1 MTCRLY
7 LSSYRP
13 EFQLSDATV
22 CFHGVG
28 VRTVPKLRAYD
39 LHVVQR
45 FMLDVIMLEIGT
57 NDFANLSPGVVGSEI
72 EEFVSLL
79 LETFSVR
86 VIGVCHVIPRGIF
99 FAWSDRF
106 LLRASLLKQYLSVVL
121 AFPQVIL
128 FYFFGLI
135 VPSLALLNLSVW
147 LMVFI

>member
-1 MTCRLY
+1 
-7 LSSYRP
+7 
-13 EFQLSDATV
+13 
-22 CFHGVG
+22 
-28 VRTVPKLRAYD
+28 
-39 LHVVQR
+39 
-45 FMLDVIMLEIGT
+45 MLDVIMLEIGT

-79 LETFSVR
+79 LETFSIR
-86 VIGVCHVIPRGIF
+86 VIGVCHVIPRGIS
-99 FAWSDRF
+99 FAWRDRF